1 VLGVRYQNT
10 VFGSLLKA
18 VPRRRF
24 AAIVE
29 RHGGDK
35 YVKGFSS
42 WDHLVTLVFGQLG
55 GLSSLREVETVWN
68 AQAVHHYHLG
78 SGPIRRST
86 LSDANRRRPSAVFA
100 EVFAALSAMA
110 AGALAREGQQV
121 LRLIDATPIPLSSL
135 HKWAEWNGRT
145 RGLKTP
151 VIYDPEPTGQC
162 ISKLPRRRSTTW
174 WPGAV
179 SRSSQA
185 PLTCSIKPMRI
196 MLGGSVCT
204 RRAVVLSPDPRAMC
218 GGAS

>member
-86 LSDANRRRPSAVFA
+86 LSDANWRRPSAVFA
-100 EVFAALSAMA
+100 EVFAELSAMA

-121 LRLIDATPIPLSSL
+121 LRLIDATPIPLSSV

-145 RGLKTP
+145 RGLKTH
-151 VIYDPEPTGQC
+151 VIYDPEADRPVHLEITAA
-162 ISKLPRRRSTTW
+162 RSTMW

-179 SRSSQA
+179 SRSSQE
-185 PLTCSIKPMRI
+185 PLTCSTKPMPI
-196 MLGGSVCT
+196 MPGGSVCT
-204 RRAVVLSPDPRAMC
+204 RLAVVLSPDPKAMC
-218 GGAS
+218 GCAS